1 MTFMETTKV
10 LWFVKFKY
18 FIFKSMI
25 KRARATAE
33 ICANPVA
40 IEAVRAIDGV
50 DALSTGDVFKFFSP
64 RKGLLCE
71 DSDQVS
77 Y

>member
-1 MTFMETTKV
+1 
-10 LWFVKFKY
+10 
-18 FIFKSMI
+18 MI